1 MTAYTEIYD
10 LFLMTAKD
18 YKLDELYNSSV
29 DDFTTYIQGF
39 LIYAI
44 SDFTYCKQDLEAR
57 DDDAGTFD
65 ATLTTKEKI
74 ILTRLMVMAWL
85 KSQIQNVTQFQLNL
99 TDKDFKHN
107 SEAQNLNAKKEY
119 YAVLREEV
127 NQDMLEY
134 GYKDL
139 DIDKWG
145 RYV

>member
-57 DDDAGTFD
+57 DDVTGEFD

-74 ILTRLMVMAWL
+74 ILSRLMVMAWL

-107 SEAQNLNAKKEY
+107 SEAQNLSAKREY

-139 DIDKWG
+139 DVDTWG